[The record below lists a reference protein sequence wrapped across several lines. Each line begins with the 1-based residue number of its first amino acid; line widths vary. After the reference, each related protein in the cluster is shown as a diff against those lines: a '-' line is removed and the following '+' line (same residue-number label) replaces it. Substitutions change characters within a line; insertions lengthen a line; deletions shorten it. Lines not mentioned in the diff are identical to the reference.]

1 VYSGSQQ
8 IFERDEDMSED
19 EKIISDKKLD
29 RSLANNQFH
38 H

>member
-29 RSLANNQFH
+29 RSLANNRFH